1 VVAKLNL
8 GGFIRLV
15 NASLL
20 SALRLNLRFSLPFT
34 QGFKNYNLRIV
45 ILAIATTMLIAACHN
60 TGLKPEQQKTDLS
73 SCHIVKHSMGETC
86 VPNHIEK
93 VVTLYT
99 PPLASVLALGI
110 KPVGITP
117 ATGALDEFPPY
128 LQDKVVG
135 IEIVANVND
144 EPNLEKILHLKPDL
158 ILGWDFHE
166 KVYPLL
172 SQIAPTL
179 LSQPNHKSARRDE
192 WEEYFSFIGQA
203 IGKKSESQN
212 VLARY
217 HKRIVDMRTALGEK
231 YADKTISVAHVS
243 HEFGME
249 TYASNS
255 FPGSILSALKLQ
267 RPETQDV
274 IIQDDGRIESISAER
289 LDLID
294 GDILFAMNFSE
305 DDQEMLENFLKQ
317 PLWKKLR
324 AVLKNQIYPVDG
336 WTWVVSNPL
345 SANAV
350 IDDLYK
356 YLIKGL

>member
-1 VVAKLNL
+1 
-8 GGFIRLV
+8 
-15 NASLL
+15 
-20 SALRLNLRFSLPFT
+20 
-34 QGFKNYNLRIV
+34 
-45 ILAIATTMLIAACHN
+45 M
-60 TGLKPEQQKTDLS
+60 
-73 SCHIVKHSMGETC
+73 VKHGIGETC
-86 VPNHIEK
+86 VPNHIER

-99 PPLASVLALGI
+99 SPLASILALGI

-128 LQDKVVG
+128 LQDKVIG

-144 EPNLEKILHLKPDL
+144 EPNLEKILQLKPDL

-179 LSQPNHKSARRDE
+179 LSQPNRKSDRGDE
-192 WEEYFSFIGQA
+192 WEEYLSFIGQA
-203 IGKKSESQN
+203 IGKKAEAQN
-212 VLARY
+212 ILARY
-217 HKRIVDMRTALGEK
+217 HKRIADLRTELGEK
-231 YADKTISVAHVS
+231 YADKTISVAHIS

-249 TYASNS
+249 AYASNS

-267 RPETQDV
+267 RPETQGV
-274 IIQDDGRIESISAER
+274 IIQDDGRIESISTER

-294 GDILFAMNFSE
+294 GDILFAINFSE
-305 DDQEMLENFLKQ
+305 DDKEMLENFLKK
-317 PLWKKLR
+317 PLWNKLQ
-324 AVLKNQIYPVDG
+324 AVLKDQIYPVDG
-336 WTWVVSNPL
+336 WTWVISNPL

-356 YLIKGL
+356 YLIKAP